1 MTISDYKGIFVFVET
16 LDNQIQP
23 VSYELIG
30 KSVELSK
37 DLDCGVTAVLLT
49 DKKYPE
55 LENQLAG
62 YGADKVVSI
71 VDPVFDVYKTEP
83 YTYALNEVVK
93 KYSPEIFLFGAT
105 AIGRDLAPRLSA
117 RLHTGLTADCTSLE
131 VEAETK
137 NLLMTRPAFGGNL
150 MATIICK
157 NHRPQMA
164 TVRGGVMLKSEFNN
178 SATANVDSLDI
189 AIPKEC
195 NNIEILEVIK
205 NPPANKIN
213 IQDAKVLVAGGRG
226 LGSKENFETLEKV
239 SDLLGGTVA
248 ASRAAVDSNW
258 VGKDIQ
264 VGQTGKTVRP
274 DLYIAGGISGAIQH
288 LAGMED
294 SDYIVAINSDE
305 TAPIFAISDI
315 GVVGDVNGIMSQ
327 LEKKLQTL
335 HSSKQ

>member
-16 LDNQIQP
+16 LDNKIQP
-23 VSYELIG
+23 VSFELIG
-30 KSVELSK
+30 KSLELAK
-37 DLDCGVTAVLLT
+37 DIGCSVTAVLLT
-49 DKKYPE
+49 DKKYEE

-62 YGADKVVSI
+62 FGADKVISVINPMLSI
-71 VDPVFDVYKTEP
+71 YKNEP
-83 YTYALNEVVK
+83 FAYALNEVAS
-93 KYSPEIFLFGAT
+93 KYKPEIFLFGAT
-105 AIGRDLAPRLSA
+105 AMGRDLAPRLSA

-131 VEAETK
+131 VEEETK

-164 TVRGGVMLKSEFNN
+164 TVRAGVMLKSEYNEN
-178 SATANVDSLDI
+178 AVADVETLEMN
-189 AIPKEC
+189 IPSEC
-195 NNIEILEVIK
+195 DNIEILEVIK
-205 NPPANKIN
+205 NPPSKVN
-213 IQDAKVLVAGGRG
+213 IQDAKVLVSGGRG
-226 LGSKENFETLEKV
+226 LGSKENFDVLEQV

-258 VGKDIQ
+258 VSKEIQ

-288 LAGMED
+288 LAGMEE

-305 TAPIFAISDI
+305 TAPIFAISDV
-315 GVVGDVNGIMSQ
+315 GVVGDVNGIMVQ
-327 LEKKLQTL
+327 LKKKLESIQ
-335 HSSKQ
+335 K